1 MIFGALRDFE
11 RNRGQYGEAVRRA
24 LGFVAGLDIREMP
37 ATLEIDGKRL
47 FVMKQNPAAA
57 PFEEQLC
64 RGSRAARR
72 HPPGGGRGRM
82 AGLRCVGRRCRSR
95 RGPSGS
101 ERLRAV

>member
-57 PFEEQLC
+57 PFEEQDLP
-64 RGSRAARR
+64 RFTRSTPTSTWWRKGKNGRASLRR
-72 HPPGGGRGRM
+72 PAMPK
-82 AGLRCVGRRCRSR
+82 
-95 RGPSGS
+95 P
-101 ERLRAV
+101 